1 MDNADEL
8 LAGLR
13 QMQISN
19 PDAFKQAM
27 ESLGLG
33 PGSTGS
39 NILDDADSLTK
50 MAEAI
55 KQMRTTDSSVIG
67 GDDLVMSKEKA
78 KQVTS
83 IDPFHHFCNF

>member
-27 ESLGLG
+27 ESLGLA
-33 PGSTGS
+33 TGTYASS
-39 NILDDADSLTK
+39 NILDDSDSLTK
-50 MAEAI
+50 MADAI
-55 KQMRTTDSSVIG
+55 KQMRSADSSVIG

-78 KQVTS
+78 KQVS
-83 IDPFHHFCNF
+83 APCI